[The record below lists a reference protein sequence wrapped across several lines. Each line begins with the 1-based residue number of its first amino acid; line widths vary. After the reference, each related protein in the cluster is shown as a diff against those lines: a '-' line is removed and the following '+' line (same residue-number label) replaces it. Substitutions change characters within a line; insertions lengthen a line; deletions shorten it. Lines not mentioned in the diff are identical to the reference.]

1 MSVIKPLFVKGP
13 SSVARLC
20 VFLLISVLAMVV
32 DSRYQH
38 METIRSVLSLA
49 VYPIQYVVNAPVSAA
64 HWVTDSL
71 SSRKSLLE
79 ENRRLRQQNLMLK
92 SQSQRFA
99 SLQTENRRLRE
110 LLDSSVRAGERV
122 LVADLL
128 AVELAQ
134 TSRQVV
140 LNKGAQQGV
149 YLGQPI
155 LDADGVMG
163 QVIHV
168 NPISSTAMLITDP
181 EHAIPV
187 QINRNGLRAIAT
199 GTGRGDELELLHIP
213 NNADIK
219 QGDLIVSSGMGG
231 RFPMGY
237 PVAQIQ
243 TVSIDPSQPF
253 ARVTAVP
260 RARLKR
266 AREVLLV
273 WPEDQLQT
281 DQNLVSLRDE

>member
-20 VFLLISVLAMVV
+20 VFLLVSVIAMVV

-49 VYPIQYVVNAPVSAA
+49 VYPIQYVVNAPVSAV
-64 HWVTDSL
+64 HWMSDSL
-71 SSRKSLLE
+71 VSRKAILE
-79 ENRRLRQQNLMLK
+79 ENQRLRQQNLMLK
-92 SQSQRFA
+92 SQAQRFA

-149 YLGQPI
+149 FLGQPI

-219 QGDLIVSSGMGG
+219 SGDLIVSSGMGG
-231 RFPMGY
+231 RFPIGY
-237 PVAQIQ
+237 PVAQILSV
-243 TVSIDPSQPF
+243 TVDPSQPF
-253 ARVTAVP
+253 AHVTAVP

-273 WPEDQLQT
+273 WPEEQLKP
-281 DQNLVSLRDE
+281 DENLVSLRED

>member
-20 VFLLISVLAMVV
+20 VFLLISALAMVV
-32 DSRYQH
+32 DVRYQH

-49 VYPIQYVVNAPVSAA
+49 MYPIQYVVNAPVSAV
-64 HWVTDSL
+64 HWMSDSL
-71 SSRKSLLE
+71 SSRQALLE
-79 ENRRLRQQNLMLK
+79 ENTKLRQQNLMLR
-92 SQSQRFA
+92 SQAQRFA
-99 SLQTENRRLRE
+99 SLQTENSRLRE

-128 AVELAQ
+128 AVELAL
-134 TSRQVV
+134 TSRHVV

-149 YLGQPI
+149 FLGQPI

-163 QVIHV
+163 QIIHV

-187 QINRNGLRAIAT
+187 QVNRNGLRAVAT
-199 GTGRGDELELLHIP
+199 GTGKANELELLHIP

-219 QGDLIVSSGMGG
+219 AGDLIVSSGMGG
-231 RFPMGY
+231 RFPVGY
-237 PVAQIQ
+237 PVAQILSV
-243 TVSIDPSQPF
+243 TVDPSQPY

-260 RARLKR
+260 RAKLMR

-273 WPEDQLQT
+273 WPEEPL
-281 DQNLVSLRDE
+281 DQNLVSQADD